1 MLECRLAGGAWIR
14 PPGDVSDSDEMSN
27 LTTRARDYASYAHAR
42 IKHKRKYTG
51 QPYQAHLK
59 SVAQILGQVTDDENM
74 IAAAWLHDTVEDT
87 EATHH
92 QIEEQFGK
100 DVASLVYQLTDI
112 SRPGDG
118 NRAYRKAL
126 DRAHLAEASDRAK
139 TIKLADIIDNTR
151 DICRHDQ
158 KFARVYVQEVSAL
171 LDVLHGGDKRL
182 MAQAQKA
189 LKKCCDKLGVEPTT
203 GSMIYAE
210 FEGHREQ
217 VVFSQQ
223 RALKVFSEGFTA
235 QDIAEPL
242 RSFDRETAPGILLST
257 FEQTL
262 QSVFGVREKG
272 LVNGY
277 VRRDD
282 LDDDSVDTGSVARA
296 FARGQVLAA
305 KASLSDVV
313 QVLTRYE
320 YCFVSILD
328 GVAGVIS
335 RREMEK
341 PVVRM
346 WLFGIVTMLELNITE
361 YIRNQMADQWQAL
374 CSTARLNKARTLQT
388 ERLRLGQQADLLD
401 CLQLGDKAKIF
412 IAAADDLAQIGFSS
426 KGEADKFAKELEI
439 LRNHLAHGQ
448 IIADSNWPHIVELSS
463 RLEEVV
469 TGGVVQNRGPAR

>member
-1 MLECRLAGGAWIR
+1 MTNLA
-14 PPGDVSDSDEMSN
+14 
-27 LTTRARDYASYAHAR
+27 TRARDYASYAHAR

-59 SVAQILGQVTDDENM
+59 SVVQILRQVTDDENVL
-74 IAAAWLHDTVEDT
+74 AAAWLHDTVEDT

-118 NRAYRKAL
+118 NRSYRKAL

-151 DICRHDQ
+151 DICKHDE
-158 KFARVYVQEVSAL
+158 KFARVYVQEVAAL
-171 LDVLHGGDKRL
+171 LGVLQGGDNQL
-182 MAQAQKA
+182 MSQAQKA
-189 LKKCCDKLGVEPTT
+189 LKKCCDKLGVEPTA
-203 GSMIYAE
+203 GSMLYAE
-210 FEGHREQ
+210 LEEHREQ

-223 RALKVFSEGFTA
+223 RAMKIFSEGFTA

-242 RSFDRETAPGILLST
+242 RSFDRETAPEKLLDT
-257 FEQTL
+257 IEKTL
-262 QSVFGVREKG
+262 SGVFGVRERG

-277 VRRDD
+277 VRHDD
-282 LDDDSVDTGSVARA
+282 LSENSVDVGSAARA

-305 KASLSDVV
+305 KASLNDVV

-320 YCFVSILD
+320 FCFVSMLD

-335 RREMEK
+335 RKDMEK

-346 WLFGIVTMLELNITE
+346 WLFGIVTMMEMNASE
-361 YIRNQMADQWQAL
+361 YIRTRLADEWHTY
-374 CSTARLNKARTLQT
+374 CSRARMDKARTLQT
-388 ERLRLGQQADLLD
+388 ERLRLGQQVDLLD
-401 CLQLGDKAKIF
+401 CLQLGDKARIF
-412 IAAADDLAQIGFSS
+412 ISSTSSLEQLGFAS
-426 KGEADKFAKELEI
+426 KGEADKFVKELEV

-448 IIADSNWPHIVELSS
+448 VISDSNWPQIVELSS
-463 RLEEVV
+463 RLDQVIMDGSRLSKSEKNE
-469 TGGVVQNRGPAR
+469 

>member
-1 MLECRLAGGAWIR
+1 MTNLA
-14 PPGDVSDSDEMSN
+14 
-27 LTTRARDYASYAHAR
+27 TRARDYASYAHAR

-51 QPYQAHLK
+51 QPYQVHLK
-59 SVAQILGQVTDDENM
+59 SVVQILKQVSDDETM
-74 IAAAWLHDTVEDT
+74 LAAAWLHDTVEDT
-87 EATHH
+87 QATHH

-151 DICRHDQ
+151 DICRHDE
-158 KFARVYVQEVSAL
+158 KFARTYVQEVGAL
-171 LDVLHGGDKRL
+171 LEILQGGDKHL

-189 LKKCCDKLGVEPTT
+189 LKKCCDKLGIELTT
-203 GSMIYAE
+203 GSMQYAE
-210 FEGHREQ
+210 MEEHREQ
-217 VVFSQQ
+217 VAFSQR
-223 RALKVFSEGFTA
+223 RALKIFGEDFTA

-242 RSFDRETAPGILLST
+242 RSFDRETSATTLLDT

-262 QSVFGVREKG
+262 SGVFGVRDRG
-272 LVNGY
+272 LVSGY

-282 LDDDSVDTGSVARA
+282 LGEVCLEVGTVARA
-296 FARGQVLAA
+296 FARGQVLSA
-305 KASLSDVV
+305 KASLNDVV

-335 RREMEK
+335 RRDIEK

-346 WLFGIVTMLELNITE
+346 WLFGIVTIMEMNASE
-361 YIRNQMADQWQAL
+361 YIRTQLADEWHAY
-374 CSTARLNKARTLQT
+374 CSRARLDKARSLQA
-388 ERLRLGQQADLLD
+388 ERLRLGQQVDLLD
-401 CLQLGDKAKIF
+401 CLQLGDKARIF
-412 IAAADDLAQIGFSS
+412 IASTTSLEQLGFAS
-426 KGEADKFAKELEI
+426 KGEADKFVKELEV

-448 IIADSNWPHIVELSS
+448 LISDSNWPQIVGLSS
-463 RLEEVV
+463 RLEQVIMNGRRRVEPDY
-469 TGGVVQNRGPAR
+469 NE